1 MRTADSRKAKAK
13 VTVTLSPDVVRQL
26 DALRQGREACSR
38 SRLIEEALRRWLEER
53 VERELERQTEE
64 YYRSLSPAEQE
75 EDKEWSAIAAEA
87 ATRLWKD

>member
-1 MRTADSRKAKAK
+1 MRTTDTRETKAK
-13 VTVTLSPDVVRQL
+13 VTVTLSPDVVRRL
-26 DALRQGREACSR
+26 DALRQGREARSR
-38 SRLIEEALRRWLEER
+38 SQLIEEALRRWLEER
-53 VERELERQTEE
+53 VQKDLERQTEE

>member
-1 MRTADSRKAKAK
+1 MRTMDARQTKAK
-13 VTVTLSPDVVRQL
+13 VTVSLSPDVVRQL
-26 DALRQGREACSR
+26 DALRQGREARSR
-38 SRLIEEALRRWLEER
+38 SQLIEEALRRWLEER
-53 VERELERQTEE
+53 VQRDLERQTEE